1 MTHQHTGLSHRGCV
15 RMVPIF
21 NHLTEEQMDE
31 VMEVVQSTTFKKGE
45 LIYRAGDTSDVLT
58 IVNKGNVRIYR
69 LSENGKE
76 QLVRILGPGDFSGE
90 LALFNE
96 TVHENYAE
104 AMVKT
109 SVCRITRS
117 SLEALL
123 GKYPSISIKILQ
135 KLSSRI
141 DETEQQATRFST
153 ESTEQRLASYL
164 VDLLPPDGS
173 TTVVELPMSQ
183 KNLAS
188 YLGTTP
194 ETLSRK
200 LKELEEL
207 HLIERLSSKK
217 IKLLDEDELLFLD

>member
-1 MTHQHTGLSHRGCV
+1 MSQNQGLSHRGCV

-31 VMEVVQSTTFKKGE
+31 IMQVVQSSTFSKDE
-45 LIYRAGDTSDVLT
+45 LIYRAGDTSEVLT

-69 LSENGKE
+69 LSESGKE
-76 QLVRILGPGDFSGE
+76 QLVRILGPGDFTGE

-96 TVHENYAE
+96 TVHEHYAE

-109 SVCRITRS
+109 SVCQISRS
-117 SLEALL
+117 SLQGLL
-123 GKYPSISIKILQ
+123 EKYPAIAMKILQ
-135 KLSSRI
+135 RLSSRI

-164 VDLLPPDGS
+164 VDLMDPEGS
-173 TTVVELPMSQ
+173 SDVVELPMSQ

-194 ETLSRK
+194 ETVSRK

-207 HLIERLSSKK
+207 NLIKRLSTKK
-217 IKLLDEDELLFLD
+217 IKILDEDNLLFLD

>member
-1 MTHQHTGLSHRGCV
+1 MSQNQGLSHRGCV

-31 VMEVVQSTTFKKGE
+31 IMQVVQADTYNKEE

-69 LSENGKE
+69 LAESGKE
-76 QLVRILGPGDFSGE
+76 QLVRILGPGDFTGE

-96 TVHENYAE
+96 TVHEHYAE

-109 SVCRITRS
+109 SVCQIKRS
-117 SLEALL
+117 SLQSLL
-123 GKYPSISIKILQ
+123 EKYPAIAMKVLQ

-153 ESTEQRLASYL
+153 ESTDQRLASYL
-164 VDLLPPDGS
+164 VDLMDPEGASD
-173 TTVVELPMSQ
+173 VVELPMSQ

-194 ETLSRK
+194 ETVSRK
-200 LKELEEL
+200 LKELEETGY
-207 HLIERLSSKK
+207 IKRLSTKK
-217 IKLLDEDELLFLD
+217 IKILDEDNLLFLD